1 MKQIAVALLL
11 MMGLF
16 AGCEKKSDILI
27 NESDQL
33 TGYWSNPVLEDTIWK
48 YERVSEL
55 QANEYS
61 FAFKPDQ
68 TFVERKNA
76 GWCGTPPISYAN
88 YDGTWSRTGSE
99 IKIKVAFWGGTA
111 DFQWMI
117 VSVDNKFLKVYRG
130 KEDYKM
136 ENRN

>member
-1 MKQIAVALLL
+1 MLII
-11 MMGLF
+11 GLIT
-16 AGCEKKSDILI
+16 GCEKKSEILI
-27 NESDQL
+27 SDSDKL
-33 TGYWSNPVLEDTIWK
+33 TGNWSNPVFEDTLWR

-88 YDGTWSRTGSE
+88 YNGTWSRNGSE
-99 IKIKVAFWGGTA
+99 IKIKVGYWGGTA
-111 DFQWMI
+111 DYQWKVI
-117 VSVDNKFLKVYRG
+117 SVDNKFLRVYRA
-130 KEDYKM
+130 KEEYKM
-136 ENRN
+136 ENNN